1 MADSPKM
8 YLDVFHFS
16 IKKIKEKRSGRN
28 KKGLRIITEPGFI
41 PIQDFY
47 NVISDVDNF
56 PTSKLMQLFISN
68 FDKEFLTNKDNSKAI
83 CIPKGAYKFIKSE
96 SFCFGGGFEGGIT
109 GRTMAL
115 YDTSDASQKVNTI
128 DKNKVTSSTL
138 FYLLWIPRDSLY
150 GILMVQKF
158 SNMNCASSMKDAV
171 HHFFVKYGYKPFFSK
186 YLPKEVTENFLSD
199 CILNRIT
206 IRHQRKVSD
215 EQEDD
220 KLPELKEAKLTSTIS
235 QFAISLDRFFKNNNL
250 QDEIISFI
258 DSVDDNYRSGDEVKL
273 HYVNSK
279 GESANA
285 KLEEANDII
294 PSIILSDECYDTEND
309 TIKFNVIQS
318 ECLNL
323 LIKIQTDNNYYPNEN
338 I

>member
-1 MADSPKM
+1 MADFPKM
-8 YLDVFHFS
+8 YLDIFYFS
-16 IKKIKEKRSGRN
+16 IKKIKEKRPARN
-28 KKGLRIITEPGFI
+28 KNGFRIITEQDFI

-56 PTSKLMQLFISN
+56 PAEELMKLFISN

-83 CIPKGAYKFIKSE
+83 CIPKGAYKFTKSE

-115 YDTSDASQKVNTI
+115 YDTSDASKKVDTI
-128 DKNKVTSSTL
+128 DKKKVTASTL

-150 GILMVQKF
+150 GVLMVQKY
-158 SNMNCASSMKDAV
+158 SNMNCSSSMKDAV
-171 HHFFVKYGYKPFFSK
+171 HHFFVKYGYRPFFSK
-186 YLPKEVTENFLSD
+186 YLPKEVTEKFLSD

-206 IRHQRKVSD
+206 IRHQRKVNN

-235 QFAISLDRFFKNNNL
+235 QFSISLDRFYKNKNL
-250 QDEIISFI
+250 KDQIVSFV

-273 HYVNSK
+273 HYVNSR
-279 GESANA
+279 GESASA

-294 PSIILSDECYDTEND
+294 PSIILPDECYDIEND
-309 TIKFNVIQS
+309 TINFNAIKS
-318 ECLNL
+318 ECLQL
-323 LIKIQTDNNYYPNEN
+323 LLKIQTDNSYYPNEN
-338 I
+338 N

>member
-16 IKKIKEKRSGRN
+16 IKKIKEKRSGQN
-28 KKGLRIITEPGFI
+28 KKRFRIITESGFI

-83 CIPKGAYKFIKSE
+83 CIPKDAYKFIKSE
-96 SFCFGGGFEGGIT
+96 SFCFGGAFEGGIT

-115 YDTSDASQKVNTI
+115 YDTTDASQKVDTI

-150 GILMVQKF
+150 GVLMVQKF
-158 SNMNCASSMKDAV
+158 SNMNCTSSMKDAV
-171 HHFFVKYGYKPFFSK
+171 HHFFAKYGYKPFFSK

-206 IRHQRKVSD
+206 IRHQRKVND

-235 QFAISLDRFFKNNNL
+235 QFAISLDRFFKNKNL

-258 DSVDDNYRSGDEVKL
+258 DSVDENYRSGDEVKL

-294 PSIILSDECYDTEND
+294 PSIILSDECYDIKND
-309 TIKFNVIQS
+309 TINFNVIQS

-323 LIKIQTDNNYYPNEN
+323 LIKIQTDNNYYPNES